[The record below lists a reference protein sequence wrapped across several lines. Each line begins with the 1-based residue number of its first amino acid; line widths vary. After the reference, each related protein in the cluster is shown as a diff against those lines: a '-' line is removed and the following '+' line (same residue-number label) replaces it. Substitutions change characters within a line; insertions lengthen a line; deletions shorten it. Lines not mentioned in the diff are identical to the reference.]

1 MKKTNTDLIVGGTIF
16 AALFIMI
23 ASVLW
28 LKELSVAS
36 RRVHYSVLFSNIGL
50 LQLGDPV
57 TVSGLKSGRVLD
69 IKMLQ
74 DSVAVTMELDKSI
87 MLTDS
92 ARITVQNIGLMGERC
107 VGIQLSKKGARC
119 RPNVKG
125 KPPAYIHGY
134 FDSGIGEA
142 MGMIGTVL
150 AEVRV
155 LLNNVQGII
164 DKTVGDTVFIDVF
177 QKVVC
182 RLDTFS
188 GMAQT
193 LVKRDAPK
201 VDRAVSDLSTLADQ
215 MQQLVDANKADLDR
229 LIKNGAQL
237 SDQAL
242 VITGNLDTLTASLN
256 GMIADIKSG
265 KGSIGKLMQDENLYA
280 SLKGS
285 IQALDTLVK
294 DVQDEGLK
302 LRIKLGFKKGKK

>member
-57 TVSGLKSGRVLD
+57 AVSGLKLGRVLE
-69 IKMLQ
+69 IKMRQ
-74 DSVAVTMELDKSI
+74 DSVAVTMELDKTI
-87 MLTDS
+87 LLTDS

-107 VGIQLSKKGARC
+107 VSIQLSKKGVRC
-119 RPNVKG
+119 RPDTKG
-125 KPPAYIHGY
+125 RPPDYIHGY

-142 MGMIGTVL
+142 MGMVGTVL
-150 AEVRV
+150 ADVRV
-155 LLNNVQGII
+155 LLANVQGII
-164 DKTVGDTVFIDVF
+164 DNTVGDTVFIGVF

-182 RLDTFS
+182 RLDTLS
-188 GMAQT
+188 GIAQT

-201 VDRAVSDLSTLADQ
+201 VDRAVSDLSTLAGQ

-242 VITGNLDTLTASLN
+242 AITGNLDTLTASLN

-265 KGSIGKLMQDENLYA
+265 KGSIGKIMQDDNLYA
-280 SLKGS
+280 DLKSS

-302 LRIKLGFKKGKK
+302 LRIKLGFKKGGK

>member
-69 IKMLQ
+69 VKMLQ
-74 DSVAVTMELDKSI
+74 DSVAVTMELDKNI

-119 RPNVKG
+119 RPDANG
-125 KPPAYIHGY
+125 RPPAYIHGY

-150 AEVRV
+150 ADVRV
-155 LLNNVQGII
+155 LLTNVQGII
-164 DKTVGDTVFIDVF
+164 NKTVGDTVFIDVF

-182 RLDTFS
+182 RLDTLS

-201 VDRAVSDLSTLADQ
+201 VDRAVSDLSALAGQ
-215 MQQLVDANKADLDR
+215 MQQLVDANKKDLDR

-242 VITGNLDTLTASLN
+242 VITGNLDTLTTSLN

-265 KGSIGKLMQDENLYA
+265 KGSIGKLMQDENLYS

-302 LRIKLGFKKGKK
+302 LRIKLGFKKGKR